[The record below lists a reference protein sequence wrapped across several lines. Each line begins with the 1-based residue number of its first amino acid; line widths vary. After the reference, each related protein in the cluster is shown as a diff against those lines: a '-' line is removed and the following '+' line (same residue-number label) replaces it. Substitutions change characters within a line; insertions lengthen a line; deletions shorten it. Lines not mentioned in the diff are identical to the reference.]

1 MKKAG
6 STNVLHLHG
15 EIMKCRDWLMKF
27 AFTNPTF
34 SKEIFLKK
42 N

>member
-1 MKKAG
+1 
-6 STNVLHLHG
+6 
-15 EIMKCRDWLMKF
+15 MKF

-42 N
+42 KLKNLERITKYYNFVIDNLNFK